1 MNADQ
6 KRVAV
11 LTPLITSKLQA
22 LNLLD
27 QAMGTAADV
36 AVRASDL
43 PLIDGGSR
51 ATIADG
57 VNQVLD
63 YANRIYPTLHD
74 PPTELEKKQVALVVA
89 QLESWLSFV
98 DNEVKSSP
106 GFLAE
111 WAGDLPTVLHAPL
124 DAIEA
129 VGKTAGN
136 VTGDILGGIPWPLY
150 VVVGL
155 GLIVATI
162 LLFKKGG
169 AA

>member
-11 LTPLITSKLQA
+11 LAPLITSKLQA

-36 AVRASDL
+36 GVRASDL

-51 ATIADG
+51 AAIADG

-63 YANRIYPTLHD
+63 YANRIYPTLQD
-74 PPTELEKKQVALVVA
+74 PLTDLQKQQVALVVA

-111 WAGDLPTVLHAPL
+111 WADTLPSVLKTPL
-124 DAIEA
+124 DAVSAI
-129 VGKTAGN
+129 GKTAGE

-150 VVVGL
+150 VAVGL
-155 GLIVATI
+155 GLVVAAF